1 MEVTNNFSPPKKGHQ
16 HSWKPKTENH
26 DLKFPWCLAILRVCG
41 PFWDGENV
49 TRDPKS
55 KAKNRNLQQT
65 GNEMV
70 TLHLVLRFDGRNPAP
85 DDR

>member
-1 MEVTNNFSPPKKGHQ
+1 MEVTNNFSPPKKRSPTFMETQNGISRLEVHLVPGN
-16 HSWKPKTENH
+16 SASLW
-26 DLKFPWCLAILRVCG
+26 

-55 KAKNRNLQQT
+55 KAKNRNLQRT